1 MANPEHVAKLQE
13 GVEAWNHWRNQN
25 FKERINLIEAD
36 LQNADLQNAD
46 LQNADL
52 QDADLQNADLQHAQ
66 LQHAQLQYAQLRGA
80 QLGGAYLK
88 YAQLRGAKLQ
98 DAYLKYAKLQNANL
112 QNAKLRGAKLQYAD
126 LRDADLR
133 STKLRGAELQG
144 ADLQDANL
152 QGAYLQYAYLQY
164 AYLRGAQLQNAN
176 LQSAQLQSAQLQ
188 NADLRETN
196 FSNANLS
203 HAQLSTVQALRAN
216 FSGATLTG
224 ACIQD
229 WNINSDTRFDNV
241 ICDYIYLKE
250 NQQERRPYHSNF
262 APGEFVTLV
271 RKISETLDLI
281 FQNGIEWEA
290 FSKSFHNLRVEC
302 PDSEIS
308 IQAIE
313 KKSDGAFVIRV
324 DVPPDSN
331 KAELE
336 AIFKQQYETELKAID
351 ARYREQLQAKDR
363 EIEIHRQKSTEFFE
377 ITKILASRPIA
388 IENKNTMTEAPKYDQ
403 RHAQFAGGFSETVQ
417 GNQEGG
423 NIHNY
428 APENKQN
435 LAQAAAEIRA
445 LLDELAQSYPTQT
458 MPEKMVVASKAIE
471 KIESD
476 PNWKQRVVN
485 AAKVGGVQAL
495 EKAIDNPFGAFVAG
509 AIEGWQE
516 S

>member
-1 MANPEHVAKLQE
+1 IGADLHRAKLQ
-13 GVEAWNHWRNQN
+13 G
-25 FKERINLIEAD
+25 
-36 LQNADLQNAD
+36 
-46 LQNADL
+46 ADL
-52 QDADLQNADLQHAQ
+52 QDADLQDADLQDAD
-66 LQHAQLQYAQLRGA
+66 
-80 QLGGAYLK
+80 
-88 YAQLRGAKLQ
+88 LQ
-98 DAYLKYAKLQNANL
+98 DADLIGAHLHRAK
-112 QNAKLRGAKLQYAD
+112 
-126 LRDADLR
+126 
-133 STKLRGAELQG
+133 LQG
-144 ADLQDANL
+144 ADLQDADLQDADLQDADL
-152 QGAYLQYAYLQY
+152 QGAKLQ
-164 AYLRGAQLQNAN
+164 GAHLIEAN
-176 LQSAQLQSAQLQ
+176 LTQANLSQTYLNGTNLQE
-188 NADLRETN
+188 ADLREADLRQTN
-196 FSNANLS
+196 FSNADLS
-203 HAQLSTVQALRAN
+203 HAQLSTVQALSAN
-216 FSGATLTG
+216 FSGATFTG

-229 WNINSDTRFDNV
+229 WNINSATCFDNV

-250 NQQERRPYHSNF
+250 KQQERRPSYGNF

-271 RKISETLDLI
+271 LKISETIDLI

-290 FSKSFHNLRVEC
+290 FAKSFQNLRVEC
-302 PDSEIS
+302 PDSDIS

-324 DVPPDSN
+324 EVPPDSD

-377 ITKILASRPIA
+377 ITKILASRSIA

-403 RHAQFAGGFSETVQ
+403 SHAQFAGGFAETVQ

-428 APENKQN
+428 AAENKQN
-435 LAQAAAEIRA
+435 LVEAAAEIRQ
-445 LLDELAQSYPTQT
+445 LLDELAQSYPTET
-458 MPEKMVVASKAIE
+458 MSEKMEVATKAIE

-476 PNWKQRVVN
+476 PNWKKRVVN
-485 AAKVGGVQAL
+485 AVKGGSVQAL

-509 AIEGWQE
+509 AVEGWQE